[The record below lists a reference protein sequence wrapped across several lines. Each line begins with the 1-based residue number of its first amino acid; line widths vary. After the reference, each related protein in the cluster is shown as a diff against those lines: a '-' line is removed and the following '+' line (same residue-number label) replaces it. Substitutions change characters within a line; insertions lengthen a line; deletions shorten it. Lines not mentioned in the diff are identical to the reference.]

1 MMPGNHI
8 KEGDLIKA
16 HGCVALVLEVIP
28 AKTAEY
34 QKTPRIRILSDDGRS
49 WVTRLT
55 YTKWSII
62 NEAR

>member
-1 MMPGNHI
+1 MKIGDHI

-16 HGCVALVLEVIP
+16 HGCIALVLEVIP
-28 AKTAEY
+28 ARTAEY
-34 QKTPRIRILSDDGRS
+34 QKTPRIRILSEDGRS
-49 WVTRLT
+49 WVTRLN

>member
-1 MMPGNHI
+1 MQPGNHV

-16 HGCVALVLEVIP
+16 HGCIALVLEVIP
-28 AKTAEY
+28 ANTTEY
-34 QKTPRIRILSDDGRS
+34 QKTPRLRILSDDGRS
-49 WVTRLT
+49 WVTRLN

>member
-1 MMPGNHI
+1 MKPGDHI

-16 HGCVALVLEVIP
+16 HGCIALVLEVMLP
-28 AKTAEY
+28 KTGE
-34 QKTPRIRILSDDGRS
+34 QKKYPRIRILSDDGRS

-55 YTKWSII
+55 YTKWSIV

>member
-1 MMPGNHI
+1 MTPGDHI
-8 KEGDLIKA
+8 KEGDLIMA
-16 HGCVALVLEVIP
+16 HGCVALVLEVLP

-34 QKTPRIRILSDDGRS
+34 QKTPRIRILADGGRS

>member
-1 MMPGNHI
+1 MNCGNHI
-8 KEGDLIKA
+8 KEGDLIRA
-16 HGCVALVLEVIP
+16 HGCVALVLEVLP
-28 AKTAEY
+28 PKTAEY